1 MGLKKD
7 IQISTGEICSY
18 HAVYQFTFDASGRC
32 LADIGA
38 YADAHSALIKRKPG
52 EVYSVRC
59 DGVTPTEDV
68 IQQIYCIVAHDPRYE
83 GAEAFSEEAAF
94 GLANPRIPLPEKPPA
109 PTAYHYWN
117 SESEQWELDSTGF
130 AVLQDQARQRI
141 NTSRNKAER
150 AGFEAYG
157 KLFDSDDKA
166 VQRISVAAQAA
177 MLAKASGITFSK
189 EWTVADN
196 TTVLLDADQIM
207 QLPIIMASA
216 GNALHIK
223 ARGLKALINQATTED
238 ELNSIQW

>member
-94 GLANPRIPLPEKPPA
+94 GLANPKDPLPEKPPA
-109 PTAYHYWN
+109 PSLYHHWN
-117 SESEQWELDSTGF
+117 AETQQWDLSPEG
-130 AVLQDQARQRI
+130 LQALQQIALERI
-141 NTSRNKAER
+141 NLSRNAAER
-150 AGFEAYG
+150 RGFEAFG
-157 KLFDSDDKA
+157 RLFDSDDKS
-166 VQRISVAAQAA
+166 VQRISLAAQAA
-177 MLAKASGITFSK
+177 SIAKQLGNTIAI
-189 EWTVADN
+189 EWTCADN
-196 TTVLLDADQIM
+196 SVVLLNEDQLLS
-207 QLPIIMASA
+207 LPMILAQS
-216 GNALHIK
+216 GDALHQK
-223 ARGLKALINQATTED
+223 ARGLKAQIMQTKTLEEI
-238 ELNSIQW
+238 NSITW